1 MPTNLD
7 NASQSLPTGK
17 EIAANDGPEAPNTKQ
32 LSLQQFP
39 VEERARVRVLLADID
54 DTITAHGMLPA
65 ASIEAMERLA
75 AAGLI
80 FIPVTG
86 RPAGW
91 CEHIARMW
99 PVDAVVGENGAFY
112 FSYDREEKK
121 MRMAFAKTE
130 QERTADR
137 KKLNLL
143 KDRIIAE
150 IPGADVAS
158 DQDFRISDLAI
169 DFCEDV
175 KPLSKDKVQRIVE
188 ILEDG
193 GATAKVSSIHVNS
206 WFGSYDKLTMSRRCL
221 SELFTIDIDKKNEEI
236 VFVGDSPNDVPMF
249 AYFKNSVG
257 VANVKHF
264 SLASDPTWVTCK
276 ESAAGFV
283 ELVDA
288 ILESKSRKTDADQ
301 KRVGGGRTIP
311 S

>member
-1 MPTNLD
+1 M
-7 NASQSLPTGK
+7 
-17 EIAANDGPEAPNTKQ
+17 
-32 LSLQQFP
+32 
-39 VEERARVRVLLADID
+39 ARVRVLLADID
-54 DTITAHGMLPA
+54 DTVTAHGMLPA
-65 ASIEAMERLA
+65 ASIDAMERLS

-121 MRMAFAKTE
+121 MRMAFAKSAE
-130 QERTADR
+130 ERATDR
-137 KKLNLL
+137 KKLNTL
-143 KDRIIAE
+143 KDQILAE
-150 IPGADVAS
+150 IPGVNVAS

-175 KPLSKDKVQRIVE
+175 KPLSAENVKRIVK

-206 WFGSYDKLTMSRRCL
+206 WFGDYDKLTMSRRCL
-221 SELFTIDIDKKNEEI
+221 KDLFSIDIDKDNEEI
-236 VFVGDSPNDVPMF
+236 IFVGDSPNDVPMF

-264 SLASDPTWVTCK
+264 SLANDPTWVTLN
-276 ESAAGFV
+276 ESAAGFA

-288 ILESKSRKTDADQ
+288 ILDSKSGNSNADQ
-301 KRVGGGRTIP
+301 KRVGRGREIP
-311 S
+311 G